1 MTFDVTIAP
10 IKRLTDK
17 VLKMKSFFW
26 WCAGVHRDT
35 LERYPEEKNKY
46 ISIGATI
53 FFTGLFAALAGGY
66 ALYFVFSGSPFAML
80 YAFVF
85 GLIWGLAIFNL
96 DRYIVLSIDK
106 SRSGGM
112 QFLQALPRILLA
124 ILIGLIISRPLELKI
139 FDKEIREYLR
149 AEYLVQQNAKID
161 TLNKTFENKYL
172 VEYGQLNALKTQ
184 ADSLES
190 SIKTSRQQLNHEIFG
205 TKTDE
210 TSGVMG
216 YGPYAKMKE
225 GSLNQQQSYLDTLR
239 SRIQQKES
247 SLLQRKSAEGLMD
260 QRILSDRSLDSAV
273 NVAGF
278 ADRNA
283 ALSNLHKKPDGTVN
297 KSTEYAVIFIALL
310 FIFFECLPVFVK
322 LMSGRDAYDNALKN
336 QKEIHEY
343 ESDTSVRVEKTAIDK
358 IEDYRVDAS
367 IKRRMDKLSE
377 EFSNS

>member
-1 MTFDVTIAP
+1 
-10 IKRLTDK
+10 
-17 VLKMKSFFW
+17 MKSFFW
-26 WCAGVHRDT
+26 WCAGVHRET
-35 LERYPEEKNKY
+35 LERYPEEHNKY

-66 ALYFVFSGSPFAML
+66 ALYFVFSGSPFAIF
-80 YAFVF
+80 YALIF

-106 SRSGGM
+106 NRNAAK
-112 QFLQALPRILLA
+112 QLLQALPRILLA

-149 AEYLVQQNAKID
+149 TEYLVQQNAKID

-172 VEYGQLNALKTQ
+172 VEYGQLNTLKTQ
-184 ADSLES
+184 ADSLEA

-225 GSLNQQQSYLDTLR
+225 SALNQQQNYLDTLR
-239 SRIQQKES
+239 GRIQQKES
-247 SLLQRKSAEGLMD
+247 TLLQRKGAEGLLD
-260 QRILSDRSLDSAV
+260 QRILSDKSLDSAI

-297 KSTEYAVIFIALL
+297 KSTENAVIFIALL

-322 LMSGRDAYDNALKN
+322 LMSGKDAYDNALRN
-336 QKEIHEY
+336 QREIHDY
-343 ESDTSVRVEKTAIDK
+343 ESDSGVRVEKTAIDK

-367 IKRRMDKLSE
+367 IKKRMDKLQAEFE
-377 EFSNS
+377 ES